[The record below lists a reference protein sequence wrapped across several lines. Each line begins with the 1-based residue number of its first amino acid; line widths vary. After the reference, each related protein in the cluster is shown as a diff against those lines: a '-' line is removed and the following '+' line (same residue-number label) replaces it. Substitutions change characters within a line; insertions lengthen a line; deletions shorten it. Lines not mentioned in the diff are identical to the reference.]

1 MPISHVF
8 KIISIYIL
16 HVFKIIISSLSHV
29 FNNNNFFSNFMCLF
43 VNAIQRIYNATT
55 RLTKHQI

>member
-8 KIISIYIL
+8 KIIPIYIL

-29 FNNNNFFSNFMCLF
+29 FNNNNFFLILCVFS
-43 VNAIQRIYNATT
+43 
-55 RLTKHQI
+55 

>member
-16 HVFKIIISSLSHV
+16 HVFKIIITSLSHV
-29 FNNNNFFSNFMCLF
+29 FNNNNFFLILCVFS
-43 VNAIQRIYNATT
+43 
-55 RLTKHQI
+55 

>member
-1 MPISHVF
+1 MAISHVF

-29 FNNNNFFSNFMCLF
+29 FNNNNFFLILCVFS
-43 VNAIQRIYNATT
+43 
-55 RLTKHQI
+55 

>member
-8 KIISIYIL
+8 EIISIYIL

-29 FNNNNFFSNFMCLF
+29 FNNNNFFLILCVFS
-43 VNAIQRIYNATT
+43 
-55 RLTKHQI
+55 

>member
-1 MPISHVF
+1 MPISHVL

-29 FNNNNFFSNFMCLF
+29 FNNNNFFLILCVFS
-43 VNAIQRIYNATT
+43 
-55 RLTKHQI
+55 

>member
-29 FNNNNFFSNFMCLF
+29 FNNNNFF
-43 VNAIQRIYNATT
+43 
-55 RLTKHQI
+55 

>member
-29 FNNNNFFSNFMCLF
+29 FNNKIFFLILCVFS
-43 VNAIQRIYNATT
+43 
-55 RLTKHQI
+55 

>member
-29 FNNNNFFSNFMCLF
+29 FNNNNFFLF
-43 VNAIQRIYNATT
+43 LCVFS
-55 RLTKHQI
+55 

>member
-29 FNNNNFFSNFMCLF
+29 FKNSNFFLILCVFS
-43 VNAIQRIYNATT
+43 
-55 RLTKHQI
+55 

>member
-16 HVFKIIISSLSHV
+16 HVFKIIINSLSHV
-29 FNNNNFFSNFMCLF
+29 FNNNNFFLF
-43 VNAIQRIYNATT
+43 LCVFS
-55 RLTKHQI
+55 

>member
-16 HVFKIIISSLSHV
+16 HVFKIIVRSLSHV
-29 FNNNNFFSNFMCLF
+29 FNNNNFFLILCVFS
-43 VNAIQRIYNATT
+43 
-55 RLTKHQI
+55 

>member
-1 MPISHVF
+1 MATSHVF

-29 FNNNNFFSNFMCLF
+29 FNNNNFFLILCVFS
-43 VNAIQRIYNATT
+43 
-55 RLTKHQI
+55 

>member
-16 HVFKIIISSLSHV
+16 HVFKIIIGSLSHV
-29 FNNNNFFSNFMCLF
+29 FNNNNFFLILCVFS
-43 VNAIQRIYNATT
+43 
-55 RLTKHQI
+55 

>member
-8 KIISIYIL
+8 KIIFIYIL

-29 FNNNNFFSNFMCLF
+29 FNNNNFFLILGVFS
-43 VNAIQRIYNATT
+43 
-55 RLTKHQI
+55 

>member
-8 KIISIYIL
+8 KIIFIYIL

-29 FNNNNFFSNFMCLF
+29 FNNNNFFLILCVFS
-43 VNAIQRIYNATT
+43 
-55 RLTKHQI
+55 

>member
-16 HVFKIIISSLSHV
+16 HVFKIIIRSLSHV
-29 FNNNNFFSNFMCLF
+29 FNNNNFFLILCVFS
-43 VNAIQRIYNATT
+43 
-55 RLTKHQI
+55 

>member
-16 HVFKIIISSLSHV
+16 HVFKIIISSFSHV
-29 FNNNNFFSNFMCLF
+29 FNNNNFFLILCVFS
-43 VNAIQRIYNATT
+43 
-55 RLTKHQI
+55 

>member
-8 KIISIYIL
+8 KTIFIYIL

-29 FNNNNFFSNFMCLF
+29 FNNNNFFLILCVFS
-43 VNAIQRIYNATT
+43 
-55 RLTKHQI
+55 

>member
-1 MPISHVF
+1 MPILHVF

-29 FNNNNFFSNFMCLF
+29 FNNNNFFLILCVFS
-43 VNAIQRIYNATT
+43 
-55 RLTKHQI
+55 

>member
-16 HVFKIIISSLSHV
+16 HVFKIIIISLSHV
-29 FNNNNFFSNFMCLF
+29 FNNNNFFLILCVFS
-43 VNAIQRIYNATT
+43 
-55 RLTKHQI
+55 

>member
-29 FNNNNFFSNFMCLF
+29 FNNKNFFLILCVFS
-43 VNAIQRIYNATT
+43 
-55 RLTKHQI
+55 

>member
-29 FNNNNFFSNFMCLF
+29 FNNNTFFLILCVFS
-43 VNAIQRIYNATT
+43 
-55 RLTKHQI
+55 

>member
-16 HVFKIIISSLSHV
+16 HVFKIIIRSLSHV
-29 FNNNNFFSNFMCLF
+29 FNNNNFFLF
-43 VNAIQRIYNATT
+43 LCVFS
-55 RLTKHQI
+55 

>member
-8 KIISIYIL
+8 KIIYIYIL

-29 FNNNNFFSNFMCLF
+29 FNNNNFFLILCVFS
-43 VNAIQRIYNATT
+43 
-55 RLTKHQI
+55 

>member
-16 HVFKIIISSLSHV
+16 HVFKIIINSLSHV
-29 FNNNNFFSNFMCLF
+29 FNNNNFFLILCVFS
-43 VNAIQRIYNATT
+43 
-55 RLTKHQI
+55 

>member
-1 MPISHVF
+1 MAISHVF

-29 FNNNNFFSNFMCLF
+29 FNNNSFFLILCVFS
-43 VNAIQRIYNATT
+43 
-55 RLTKHQI
+55 

>member
-29 FNNNNFFSNFMCLF
+29 FNNNNFFLILCVFS
-43 VNAIQRIYNATT
+43 
-55 RLTKHQI
+55 

>member
-16 HVFKIIISSLSHV
+16 HVFKIIISSLSHI
-29 FNNNNFFSNFMCLF
+29 FNNNNFFLILCVFS
-43 VNAIQRIYNATT
+43 
-55 RLTKHQI
+55 

>member
-16 HVFKIIISSLSHV
+16 HVFKIIISSLFHV
-29 FNNNNFFSNFMCLF
+29 FNNNNFFLILCVFS
-43 VNAIQRIYNATT
+43 
-55 RLTKHQI
+55 

>member
-1 MPISHVF
+1 MPISHIF

-29 FNNNNFFSNFMCLF
+29 FNNNNFFLILCVFS
-43 VNAIQRIYNATT
+43 
-55 RLTKHQI
+55 